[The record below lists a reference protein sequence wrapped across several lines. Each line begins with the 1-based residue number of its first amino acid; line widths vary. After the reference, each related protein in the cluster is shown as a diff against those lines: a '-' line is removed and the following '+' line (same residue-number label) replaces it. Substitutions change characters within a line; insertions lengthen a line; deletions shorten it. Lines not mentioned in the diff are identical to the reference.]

1 MAKTKTRYVKVK
13 GKTKWGTEVT
23 KWKDSKTGEI
33 LDYIPLG
40 SNIERKG
47 GELGISELPEDVKA
61 SVREKQKEW
70 REPPE
75 TGGEGIIGGVL
86 PDYDLLDQAV
96 ERQRAYEA
104 ELANEKELSSETP
117 VKSAVKIPVSDQ
129 DLQAGK
135 RKMNHEKSK
144 LKLDAQF
151 YYGEQAHIDI
161 GINFDETKS
170 YNNYYTNT
178 SVDNDSTDDGSM
190 LEVEGDGKQDFSLER
205 SHEEDRQGEIAAE
218 EQQAKEDFLSK
229 SNNAAMKSG
238 QFDPDELWEL
248 QKKHRSGEWRNK
260 SDVDT
265 GKSITGKTFT
275 KAGK

>member
-1 MAKTKTRYVKVK
+1 MGRRDLRKVTQRKPKTKGAGDEFIDWTIKDLEKRWERTSK
-13 GKTKWGTEVT
+13 GALKFKDQLLYGMDSTPSEVT
-23 KWKDSKTGEI
+23 QPQRRGIQDVPSQEERWKQE
-33 LDYIPLG
+33 
-40 SNIERKG
+40 
-47 GELGISELPEDVKA
+47 ELEV
-61 SVREKQKEW
+61 Q
-70 REPPE
+70 
-75 TGGEGIIGGVL
+75 
-86 PDYDLLDQAV
+86 QAL
-96 ERQRAYEA
+96 RAA
-104 ELANEKELSSETP
+104 ELANEKELAPEP
-117 VKSAVKIPVSDQ
+117 KVESAVNIPVSDQ
-129 DLQAGK
+129 DLKAGE
-135 RKMNHEKSK
+135 RKMNHEKNK

-161 GINFDETKS
+161 GLNFDETKS

-178 SVDNDSTDDGSM
+178 SVDNDSTGDGSM
-190 LEVEGDGKQDFSLER
+190 LEVEGDDKKDFSLER
-205 SHEEDRQGEIAAE
+205 EWEADRQGEIAAE
-218 EQQAKEDFLSK
+218 EQQAKDDFLSK